1 MTHFTPWNAQDLHG
15 IAVIEAQR
23 RWLGTLTEHLSGSL
37 HRRDPRSAVGLCL
50 ERLLSGLLQSLVSEE
65 EAFREL
71 GLTLDAAH
79 IDAHNGLCL
88 EILNLLRR
96 NELGEPVGVQLLH
109 CLQAWQNEHCRAEDR
124 LLH

>member
-1 MTHFTPWNAQDLHG
+1 MTAFNPWQEQGLHG
-15 IAVIEAQR
+15 RAVIEAQR
-23 RWLGTLTEHLSGSL
+23 CWLGQLAEALSARLQQDCSQPAIGE
-37 HRRDPRSAVGLCL
+37 CL
-50 ERLLSGLLQSLVSEE
+50 ERLMSGLLQSLVSEE

-71 GLTLDAAH
+71 GLALDAAH

-96 NELGEPVGVQLLH
+96 HELGEPVGVQLLH